1 MRLCPRNGHLVPPTP
16 PMKRPKGNY
25 FSGCFGSR
33 FMATPLE
40 IARWVILQKI
50 CFFCFLILQAV
61 WRSRNLECV
70 YIFSTKAVLRPLC
83 RRYRGGFSTKKIDNQ
98 KILDSYFSVFR
109 YLKPFGAHATSN
121 VYI

>member
-40 IARWVILQKI
+40 IARWVILQKKVGNPKKI
-50 CFFCFLILQAV
+50 VDVFFCFSIFQAV
-61 WRSRNLECV
+61 
-70 YIFSTKAVLRPLC
+70 
-83 RRYRGGFSTKKIDNQ
+83 
-98 KILDSYFSVFR
+98 
-109 YLKPFGAHATSN
+109 
-121 VYI
+121 